1 MRVILGLG
9 NPGSRYAMTRH
20 NAGFLLCDYMAGR
33 HKLEFRAG
41 KGDYYFA
48 GGTLDVEPFL
58 LVKPVTYM
66 NLSGIAARQIT
77 EQFGCSAEDML
88 VVHDDYN
95 FEPGNMRLRRSGG
108 DGGHNGITSLI
119 EQLGTR
125 DFPRMRIG
133 VGNSFERGQMADYVL
148 SEFTQVELQ
157 QLHELFVLTD
167 PLLDSFITGGV
178 TALFDSYSRFQR
190 NS

>member
-33 HKLEFRAG
+33 YKLDFRAG
-41 KGDYYFA
+41 RGDYYYA
-48 GGTLDVEPFL
+48 RGTLAGESFL

-66 NLSGIAARQIT
+66 NLSGIAAHQIA
-77 EQFGCSAEDML
+77 EQFGCSPEDML
-88 VVHDDYN
+88 VAHDDYN
-95 FEPGNMRLRRSGG
+95 FEPGTMKLRRSGG
-108 DGGHNGITSLI
+108 DGGHNGITSVI

-133 VGNSFERGQMADYVL
+133 VGSSFERGQMADYVL
-148 SEFTQVELQ
+148 SEFTRQELQ
-157 QLHELFVLTD
+157 QLHELFILTD
-167 PLLDSFITGGV
+167 PLLDGFITGGV
-178 TALFDSYSRFQR
+178 AALFDNYSRFQR